1 MKFRGP
7 VFFSILLI
15 TFLVASFFYPKVDN
29 GEKESILMQI
39 VLGNLTQLHYK
50 PQKIDDNFSQKLFD
64 LYIDR
69 IDFGK
74 RYLTQEDLSK
84 MEMYKYDLDNE
95 ALNGN
100 YEFFDLANELLVAG
114 LNKTQAYY
122 QEILAEPFDFSKEEN
137 IEFDP
142 DKKGFEKDDVALKD
156 YWRRYLK
163 YQTLTRLS
171 DKMDE
176 QEKAGEEKEK
186 KSFDELE
193 KEARED
199 VLKTLDR
206 NYNYYIK
213 IKRPQRLTDY
223 LSSVAQIFDP
233 HSEYMAPVD
242 RENFNM
248 QMYGKLEGI
257 GAQLTQDGEYVKIHS
272 IVAGGPAWKG
282 KELEENDLILKV
294 AQGDEDP
301 VDIVGW
307 SVTEAVQLIRGKK
320 GTEVRLT
327 VRKVDGAV
335 KEISIIRDVIVFE
348 EGFAKSLILNGET
361 EGERI
366 GYISLPSFYAD
377 FDDRQNGRFSSKDV
391 AAELEKL
398 KAENVDGIILDLRD
412 NGGGSLEEAIN
423 LSGLFI
429 DEGPIVQVKSPRRD
443 AIVYDD
449 EDPTIQYDGPLAIM
463 VNQFSASASEILA
476 GAMQDYGRAVIV
488 GSKSTFGKGTVQSL
502 MSLDRYARGYD
513 EYKPLGDLRLTF
525 QKFYRIDGGS
535 NQLKGV
541 IPDVILPDVYSH
553 IETGEKD
560 QLYALDWSEIDP
572 AKDFKFKGP
581 LTEERI
587 DILRQSSEQRVE
599 ASETFQKIEENAR
612 WIKTQRDLTN
622 YPLEL
627 KAYRSFETK
636 RNEQSAQYRK
646 MFDKDVITGI
656 RNLEVDL
663 PTLETDESKKA
674 RNEAWLKS
682 VARDVHLH
690 ETIQIMHDLITT
702 LQ

>member
-29 GEKESILMQI
+29 GDKESVLMQI
-39 VLGNLTQLHYK
+39 ILGNLTQLHYK
-50 PQKIDDNFSQKLFD
+50 PQKIDDNFSEKLFD

-69 IDFGK
+69 IDWGK
-74 RYLTQEDLSK
+74 RYLTQEDLSQL
-84 MEMYKYDLDNE
+84 EVYKYDLDNE

-100 YEFFDLANELLVAG
+100 YEFFNLTNDLLVAG

-122 QEILAEPFDFSKEEN
+122 REMLAEPFDFSKEEN
-137 IEFDP
+137 IEFDR
-142 DKKGFEKDDVALKD
+142 DKKGFEKDDAALKD

-163 YQTLTRLS
+163 YQTLTRLT
-171 DKMDE
+171 DKLDE
-176 QEKAGEEKEK
+176 QEKTGEEEEK
-186 KSFDELE
+186 KSFEELE

-199 VLKTLDR
+199 VLETLDR
-206 NYNYYIK
+206 NYNYYLK
-213 IKRPQRLTDY
+213 VKRPERLSAY

-233 HSEYMAPVD
+233 HSDYMAPVE
-242 RENFNM
+242 RETFNIS
-248 QMYGKLEGI
+248 MYGKLEGI

-272 IVAGGPAWKG
+272 IVVGGPAWKG

-294 AQGDEDP
+294 GQGEEEP

-307 SVTEAVQLIRGKK
+307 STTEAVQLIRGKK

-327 VRKVDGAV
+327 VRKVDGSV
-335 KEISIIRDVIVFE
+335 KQISIIRDVIIFE
-348 EGFAKSLILNGET
+348 EGFAKSLIMNGEN
-361 EGERI
+361 EHERI
-366 GYISLPSFYAD
+366 GYISLPGFYAD
-377 FDDRQNGRFSSKDV
+377 FDDRENGRFSSKDV
-391 AAELEKL
+391 AAEIEKL
-398 KAENVDGIILDLRD
+398 TAENVDGIILDLRD
-412 NGGGSLEEAIN
+412 NGGGSLVEAIN

-429 DEGPIVQVKSPRRD
+429 DKGPIVQVKSPRRD

-449 EDPTIQYDGPLAIM
+449 EDPTTQYDGPLAIM
-463 VNQFSASASEILA
+463 VNQNSASASEILA
-476 GAMQDYGRAVIV
+476 AAMQDYGRAVIV

-513 EYKPLGDLRLTF
+513 EYKPLGDLKLTF

-541 IPDVILPDVYSH
+541 IPDVILPDLYSY

-560 QLYALDWSEIDP
+560 QMYALEWSEIEP
-572 AKDFKFKGP
+572 AKGYKFKGP

-587 DILRQSSEQRVE
+587 EALRQNSERRVQANE
-599 ASETFQKIEENAR
+599 IFQKVEENAR
-612 WIKTQRDLTN
+612 WIQAQRDLTN
-622 YPLEL
+622 YPLKL
-627 KAYRSFETK
+627 DAYRSFESQ
-636 RNEQSAQYRK
+636 RNEQSNQYRK
-646 MFDKDVITGI
+646 MYDQELITGI

-663 PTLETDESKKA
+663 PDLETDEGKKA

-682 VARDVHLH
+682 TAKDIHLY
-690 ETIQIMHDLITT
+690 ETIQIMHDLIT

>member
-29 GEKESILMQI
+29 GDKESVLMQI

-69 IDFGK
+69 LDWGK
-74 RYLTQEDLSK
+74 RYLTQEDLAK
-84 MEMYKYDLDNE
+84 LEMYKYDLDNE

-100 YEFFDLANELLVAG
+100 YEFFNLTNELLVAG

-122 QEILAEPFDFSKEEN
+122 REILAEPFDFSKEED

-142 DKKGFEKDDVALKD
+142 DKKGFEKDDAALED

-171 DKMDE
+171 DKFDE
-176 QEKAGEEKEK
+176 QEQAGEEEK
-186 KSFDELE
+186 RSFEDLE

-199 VLKTLDR
+199 VLETLDR
-206 NYNYYIK
+206 NYNFYLK
-213 IKRPQRLTDY
+213 VKRPERLSAY

-233 HSEYMAPVD
+233 HSDYMAPVE

-248 QMYGKLEGI
+248 SMYGKLEGI

-272 IVAGGPAWKG
+272 IVVGGPAWKG

-294 AQGDEDP
+294 GQGDEEP

-307 SVTEAVQLIRGKK
+307 STTEAVQLIRGKK

-327 VRKVDGAV
+327 VRKVDGSV
-335 KEISIIRDVIVFE
+335 KQISIIRDVIIFE
-348 EGFAKSLILNGET
+348 EGFAKSLIMNGEN
-361 EGERI
+361 ENERI
-366 GYISLPSFYAD
+366 GYISLPGFYAD
-377 FDDRQNGRFSSKDV
+377 FDDQENGRFSSKDV
-391 AAELEKL
+391 ATEIEKL

-412 NGGGSLEEAIN
+412 NGGGSLVEAIN

-429 DEGPIVQVKSPRRD
+429 DKGPIVQVKSPRRD
-443 AIVYDD
+443 AIVYED
-449 EDPTIQYDGPLAIM
+449 EDPSIQYDGPLAIM
-463 VNQFSASASEILA
+463 VNQNSASASEILA

-513 EYKPLGDLRLTF
+513 EYKPLGDLKLTF

-541 IPDVILPDVYSH
+541 IPDIVLPDVYSH

-560 QLYALDWSEIDP
+560 QLYALEWSEIEP
-572 AKDFKFKGP
+572 AKEYRFKGP
-581 LTEERI
+581 LSAERI
-587 DILRQSSEQRVE
+587 DVLRQNSEQRVQS
-599 ASETFQKIEENAR
+599 SETFQKIEENAR

-627 KAYRSFETK
+627 EAYRTFESK
-636 RNEQSAQYRK
+636 RNKQSEQYRK
-646 MFDKDVITGI
+646 MFDKDLITGL

-663 PTLETDESKKA
+663 PSLDTDEGKKA

-682 VARDVHLH
+682 SVKDIHLY
-690 ETIQIMHDLITT
+690 ETIQIMHDLIT

>member
-1 MKFRGP
+1 
-7 VFFSILLI
+7 
-15 TFLVASFFYPKVDN
+15 
-29 GEKESILMQI
+29 MQI

-50 PQKIDDNFSQKLFD
+50 PQKIDDDFSQKLFD
-64 LYIDR
+64 LYVDR
-69 IDFGK
+69 LDWGR
-74 RYLTQEDLSK
+74 RYLTREDLAK
-84 MEMYKYDLDNE
+84 LEMYKYDLDNE

-114 LNKTQAYY
+114 LDKTQTYY
-122 QEILAEPFDFSKEEN
+122 REILAEPFDFSKKEE

-142 DKKGFEKDDVALKD
+142 DKKGFEKDDAALQD

-171 DKMDE
+171 DKLDE
-176 QEKAGEEKEK
+176 QEKAGEEEEK
-186 KSFDELE
+186 KSFEELE
-193 KEARED
+193 KEAREN
-199 VLKTLDR
+199 VLETLDR
-206 NYNYYIK
+206 NYSYYTK
-213 IKRPQRLTDY
+213 VKRPQRLTDY
-223 LSSVAQIFDP
+223 LSAVAQIFDP

-272 IVAGGPAWKG
+272 IVVGGPAWKG

-294 AQGDEDP
+294 GQGDEDP

-307 SVTEAVQLIRGKK
+307 STTEAVQLIRGKK

-327 VRKVDGAV
+327 VRKVDGSV
-335 KEISIIRDVIVFE
+335 EEISIIRDVIIFE
-348 EGFAKSLILNGET
+348 EGFAKSLILNGENDN
-361 EGERI
+361 ERI

-377 FDDRQNGRFSSKDV
+377 FDDRENGRFSSKDV
-391 AAELEKL
+391 AAEIEKL

-412 NGGGSLEEAIN
+412 NGGGSLVEAIN

-429 DEGPIVQVKSPRRD
+429 DKGPIVQVKSPRRD
-443 AIVYDD
+443 AIVYED
-449 EDPTIQYDGPLAIM
+449 EDPTVQYDGPLAIM
-463 VNQFSASASEILA
+463 VNQNSASASEILA

-502 MSLDRYARGYD
+502 VSLDRYARGYD
-513 EYKPLGDLRLTF
+513 EFKPLGDLKLTF

-541 IPDVILPDVYSH
+541 IPDIVLPDVYSQ

-560 QLYALDWSEIDP
+560 RLYALEWSEIEP
-572 AKDFKFKGP
+572 AKGYKLKGP
-581 LTEERI
+581 LNEDRI
-587 DILRQSSEQRVE
+587 DVLRQHSEQRVQSNE
-599 ASETFQKIEENAR
+599 IFHKVEENAR
-612 WIKTQRDLTN
+612 WIKSQRDFTG

-627 KAYRSFETK
+627 EAYRTLESK
-636 RNEQSAQYRK
+636 RNEQSKQYRK
-646 MFDKDVITGI
+646 MFDKDLITGI
-656 RNLEVDL
+656 RNLEADL
-663 PTLETDESKKA
+663 AELETDESKKA
-674 RNEAWLKS
+674 RNEAWVKS
-682 VARDVHLH
+682 TAKDLHLY
-690 ETIQIMHDLITT
+690 ETIQIVHDLIT